1 MTKLRNAGMKTFVI
15 DLRDNGGGYVETAV
29 KIADELLINKK
40 LIVFT
45 KNKRNEIQK
54 SIATDVGDFEEGKVF
69 ILINENSASASEILA
84 GAIQDNDRGTIVGRR
99 SFGKGLVQ
107 QEMNF
112 DDGSA
117 VRLTIARYYTPT
129 GRSIQKTYIKGNEE
143 AYANDFY
150 ERFQSGELYEK
161 DSIKVADTLKFK
173 TPKGKMVYGG
183 GGIVPDVFISLEG
196 KQGEGSIAY
205 LMQQSGFVGQFV
217 FEQLDKYRL
226 NFKVLTFE
234 KFLVEM
240 NRNEMYYTN
249 FQNYLSQNGIE
260 FNLSKSKPLV
270 KRYLS
275 AEFAR
280 QLYDEEKYY
289 EIVLK
294 QDPMIQAVLS
304 SKF

>member
-1 MTKLRNAGMKTFVI
+1 
-15 DLRDNGGGYVETAV
+15 
-29 KIADELLINKK
+29 
-40 LIVFT
+40 
-45 KNKRNEIQK
+45 
-54 SIATDVGDFEEGKVF
+54 
-69 ILINENSASASEILA
+69 
-84 GAIQDNDRGTIVGRR
+84 
-99 SFGKGLVQ
+99 
-107 QEMNF
+107 MNF
-112 DDGSA
+112 EDGSA

-129 GRSIQKTYIKGNEE
+129 GGSIQKPYVKGNEE

-226 NFKVLTFE
+226 NFKGLTFE

-249 FQNYLSQNGIE
+249 FQNYLSQNGIAL
-260 FNLSKSKPLV
+260 NLSTSKPLV

-294 QDPMIQAVLS
+294 QDPMIQAVLG